1 MRTILTSLAFGL
13 LAVACSTGKPM
24 DINPDKTQ
32 SASPASINLQEA
44 TFAAG

>member
-1 MRTILTSLAFGL
+1 MRTTLTSLALGL

-24 DINPDKTQ
+24 DMNSDTNPP
-32 SASPASINLQEA
+32 ANPASMNLQEA

>member
-1 MRTILTSLAFGL
+1 MRTILTSLALGL

-24 DINPDKTQ
+24 DFNPDQTP
-32 SASPASINLQEA
+32 SATPASMNSQEA

>member
-1 MRTILTSLAFGL
+1 MRTTHISLALGL

-24 DINPDKTQ
+24 DSNPDTTQ
-32 SASPASINLQEA
+32 PVTPASMNTQEA